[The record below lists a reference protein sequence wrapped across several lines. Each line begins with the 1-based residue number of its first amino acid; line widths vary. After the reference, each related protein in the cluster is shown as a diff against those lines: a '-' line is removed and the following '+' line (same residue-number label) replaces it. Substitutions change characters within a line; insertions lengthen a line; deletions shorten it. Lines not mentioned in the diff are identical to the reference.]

1 MARPVQNF
9 FKALVMGKNDFI
21 LSNTQYKRV
30 LLTGQLC
37 LIAFTANVLYIVF
50 DLASGIYYSWP
61 YQLACAG
68 LILAGWGLNRMHKPV
83 IGNMVLGIGINLTV
97 YLFTSVEQI
106 STGLY
111 MFYIMIAVSA
121 FAVFGYEHRGKA
133 FFIAGLSIVF
143 FFLTLF
149 TPLDILPQ
157 EARSES
163 YTQINL
169 VFNFLVCIISSVL
182 ILNFMLKIHYRSE
195 GALKK
200 NERKIRL
207 QNDELTKI
215 NSELD
220 RFVYS
225 TSHDLRAPL
234 SSIRGLIQ
242 LTERENNITEIRH
255 YISLMKTRIT
265 NLDKFIT
272 DISDYSRNSRTEIV
286 RTRLQVRN
294 VVRHV
299 LEDLSFYPGSESVK
313 VEVDVADDIFIS
325 SDVTRLQMVIG
336 NLVSNAFKYYDP
348 AKEERFIKIS
358 AQAQP
363 RQEGDA
369 LAIVIEDNGIG
380 ISPDYAP
387 RIFEMFFQ
395 AHEKSTGS
403 GLGLYIVKETVEKLG
418 GTIAVDSA
426 VDKGSQFTIR
436 LPGYQDP
443 LIQ

>member
-1 MARPVQNF
+1 MPRLFRNF
-9 FKALVMGKNDFI
+9 FKAAIIRKNDFI
-21 LSNTQYKRV
+21 LSNTEYKRV

-37 LIAFTANVLYIVF
+37 LIAFTASVLYIIF

-61 YQLACAG
+61 YQSACAG
-68 LILAGWGLNRMHKPV
+68 LILFGWWLNRLHKPV
-83 IGNMVLGIGINLTV
+83 TGNMVLGIGINLTV
-97 YLFTSVEQI
+97 YLFSTVEQI

-111 MFYIMIAVSA
+111 MFYIVIAVSA
-121 FAVFGYEHRGKA
+121 FAVFGYEHRVKA
-133 FFIAGLSIVF
+133 LFIAGLSILF

-149 TPLDILPQ
+149 VPLDILPHEVQ
-157 EARSES
+157 SEE
-163 YTQINL
+163 YIRINQA
-169 VFNFLVCIISSVL
+169 FNFLVCVVSSVL
-182 ILNFMLKIHYRSE
+182 IINFMLKIHYRSE
-195 GALKK
+195 AALKR
-200 NERKIRL
+200 NERKIRS
-207 QNDELTKI
+207 QNDELIKI

-242 LTERENNITEIRH
+242 LTERETSVDEIRL
-255 YISLMKTRIT
+255 YISMMKTRIN

-272 DISDYSRNSRTEIV
+272 DISDYSRNSRTEITH
-286 RTRLQVRN
+286 TRLQVKN

-299 LEDLSFYPGSESVK
+299 LEDLSFYPGSESIK
-313 VEVDVADDIFIS
+313 VEVDVADDVFIS

-363 RQEGDA
+363 RDEGDT

-380 ISPDYAP
+380 IPADYAP
-387 RIFEMFFQ
+387 RIFDMFFQ
-395 AHEKSTGS
+395 AHEKYTGS

-418 GTIAVDSA
+418 GTIDVNSA
-426 VDKGSQFTIR
+426 VAKGSQFTVR
-436 LPGYQDP
+436 LPGYQDKE
-443 LIQ
+443 

>member
-1 MARPVQNF
+1 MPRPVQKF
-9 FKALVMGKNDFI
+9 FKALIMGKNDFI

-37 LIAFTANVLYIVF
+37 LIAFTASILYIVF

-61 YQLACAG
+61 YQSACAG
-68 LILAGWGLNRMHKPV
+68 LILIGWWLNRKHKPV
-83 IGNMVLGIGINLTV
+83 VGNMVLGIGINLTV
-97 YLFTSVEQI
+97 YLFSSVEQI
-106 STGLY
+106 STGLF

-121 FAVFGYEHRGKA
+121 FAVFGYEDRGKA

-149 TPLDILPQ
+149 TTLNILPQ
-157 EARSES
+157 EARSET
-163 YTQINL
+163 YTRINL
-169 VFNFLVCIISSVL
+169 VFNFLVSIVSSVL
-182 ILNFMLKIHYRSE
+182 ILNFMLKIHHRSE

-200 NERKIRL
+200 NERKIRS

-242 LTERENNITEIRH
+242 LTEREKNVDEIRH
-255 YISLMKTRIT
+255 YISLMKTRIN

-299 LEDLSFYPGSESVK
+299 LEDLSFYPGSESVN
-313 VEVDVADDIFIS
+313 VEVNVADDVFIS
-325 SDVTRLQMVIG
+325 SDITRLQMVIG

-363 RQEGDA
+363 RQEGDT

-387 RIFEMFFQ
+387 RIFDMFFQ

-436 LPGYQDP
+436 LPGYQD
-443 LIQ
+443 IT

>member
-1 MARPVQNF
+1 MPRLFQNF
-9 FKALVMGKNDFI
+9 AKTLIFGKNDFI
-21 LSNTQYKRV
+21 LSSTEYKRFR
-30 LLTGQLC
+30 LTGQLC
-37 LIAFTANVLYIVF
+37 LVAFTVSILYIVF
-50 DLASGIYYSWP
+50 DLASGIYYAWP
-61 YQLACAG
+61 YQAGCAG
-68 LILAGWGLNRMHKPV
+68 VILFGWWLNRIRKSVP
-83 IGNMVLGIGINLTV
+83 GNLVLGMGINLTV
-97 YLFTSVEQI
+97 YLFSNVEQI
-106 STGLY
+106 NTGLY
-111 MFYIMIAVSA
+111 MFYIVIAVSA
-121 FAVFGYEHRGKA
+121 FAVFGYEDRVKS
-133 FFIAGLSIVF
+133 FFIAALSIVF

-149 TPLDILPQ
+149 TTLDILPRQ
-157 EARSES
+157 SYSES
-163 YTQINL
+163 YIRINL
-169 VFNFLVCIISSVL
+169 VFNFLVCIISSTL
-182 ILNFMLKIHYRSE
+182 IIQFMLKIHHRSE
-195 GALKK
+195 TALKK
-200 NERKIRL
+200 NERKMRS

-242 LTERENNITEIRH
+242 LTERETNIDEIRL
-255 YISLMKTRIT
+255 YISLMKTRIN

-294 VVRHV
+294 VVRDV
-299 LEDLSFYPGSESVK
+299 LENLSFYPGSESVK
-313 VEVDVADDIFIS
+313 VEVDVADDVFIS
-325 SDVTRLQMVIG
+325 SDITRLQMVIG

-348 AKEERFIKIS
+348 AKAERFIKIS

-363 RQEGDA
+363 RQEGEA

-387 RIFEMFFQ
+387 RIFDMFFQ

-403 GLGLYIVKETVEKLG
+403 GLGLYIVKETIEKLG

-436 LPGYQDP
+436 LPGYPDP
-443 LIQ
+443 LT